1 MITRRSPLALLFI
14 PILVVFVIAI
24 WQLRSQNSELTSE
37 SLNLNTN
44 ITNSSP
50 TKSPEQ
56 ITILPNDPILGNVS
70 APTTLV
76 EFSDFAC
83 PYCAEMAP
91 ILAEV
96 VGGSNGQVRL
106 VWKDF
111 PLPEHKAALGAAEAA
126 QCAGKQGKFWEF
138 NNKLFTNQTNLGA
151 ELYRSLAAELSMDLT
166 IFARCLDTH
175 ETLPLIQHNIAEAT
189 AIGVDG
195 TPYFIAKGKVYSG
208 TLTVDEV
215 KEFIK

>member
-1 MITRRSPLALLFI
+1 MGRKYLVLFFILIAL
-14 PILVVFVIAI
+14 VFATAI
-24 WQLRSQNSELTSE
+24 WQLRSQNSELSFE
-37 SLNLNTN
+37 SSNSSIN
-44 ITNSSP
+44 ITNNSV
-50 TKSPEQ
+50 TKSPER
-56 ITILPNDPILGNVS
+56 ITILPDDPILGNIN

-96 VGGSNGQVRL
+96 VGGSNGQIRL

-111 PLPEHKAALGAAEAA
+111 PLPDHKEALGAAEAA

-138 NNKLFTNQTNLGA
+138 NSRLFTSQNNLST
-151 ELYRSLAAELSMDLT
+151 ELYRGLAAELGMNLA
-166 IFARCLDTH
+166 IFARCLDKH
-175 ETLPLIQHNIAEAT
+175 ETLPLIQYNMAEAT

-195 TPYFIAKGKVYSG
+195 APYFVSKSKVYSG

>member
-1 MITRRSPLALLFI
+1 MGRKYLVLFFILIAL
-14 PILVVFVIAI
+14 VFATAI
-24 WQLRSQNSELTSE
+24 WQLRSQNSKLLSE
-37 SLNLNTN
+37 SSNLSTN
-44 ITNSSP
+44 ITNNLP

-56 ITILPNDPILGNVS
+56 ITILPDDPILGNVS

-76 EFSDFAC
+76 EFSDFTC

-96 VGGSNGQVRL
+96 IGGSNGEIRL

-111 PLPEHKAALGAAEAA
+111 PLPDHKEALGAAEAA
-126 QCAGKQGKFWEF
+126 QCAGRQGKFWEF
-138 NNKLFTNQTNLGA
+138 NNKLFANQDRLGA
-151 ELYRSLAAELSMDLT
+151 EFYRSLAAELGVDLV
-166 IFARCLDTH
+166 IFARCLDKH
-175 ETLPLIQHNIAEAT
+175 ETLPLIQYNMAEAA

-208 TLTVDEV
+208 TLTMDEV

>member
-1 MITRRSPLALLFI
+1 MTARRSPLALLFI

-24 WQLRSQNSELTSE
+24 WQLRSQNNELTPE
-37 SLNLNTN
+37 SLNSN
-44 ITNSSP
+44 INVANNSA

-56 ITILPNDPILGNVS
+56 ITILPDDPILGNVS

-111 PLPEHKAALGAAEAA
+111 PLPEHKEALGVAEAA

-138 NNKLFTNQTNLGA
+138 NKKLFTNQDNLGA
-151 ELYRSLAAELSMDLT
+151 ELYRSLAAELGINLT
-166 IFARCLDTH
+166 IFARCLDKH
-175 ETLPLIQHNIAEAT
+175 ETLPLIQHNMAEAA

-195 TPYFIAKGKVYSG
+195 TPYFVAKGKVYSG